1 MNIGIFGGAFNPV
14 HNGHMHLLGCYF
26 DALEL
31 DRVIL
36 IPTADPPHKS
46 SDGLILGRHRMNML
60 SIACMGNSKIEISDI
75 EFRLE
80 GKSYTYNT
88 LLELK
93 KIYPNDRLFLIIGAD
108 QYLYFRNWYRADD
121 ILNMATVV
129 TAARE
134 EKELSKL
141 IDFRQKNE
149 NMKNTVISSAQPVTV
164 SSSQIREGIKN
175 GENVSSLLPDG
186 VYQYIMDNNLYV

>member
-26 DALEL
+26 DVLQL
-31 DRVIL
+31 DKVIL

-46 SDGLILGRHRMNML
+46 SDGLISGTHRINML
-60 SIACMGNSKIEISDI
+60 SIASQGDKRIEISDI
-75 EFRLE
+75 EFKLT

-93 KIYPNDRLFLIIGAD
+93 KIYPDDRLFLIIGSD
-108 QYLYFRNWYRADD
+108 QYLYFQNWYRAGD
-121 ILNMATVV
+121 ILDMVTVV

-134 EKELSKL
+134 QEEYQALT
-141 IDFRQKNE
+141 DFKNSNE
-149 NMKNTVISSAQPVTV
+149 NMKNTIISTAEAVPV
-164 SSSQIREGIKN
+164 SSSQIRAGIKN
-175 GENVSSLLPDG
+175 GENVSSLLPQG
-186 VYQYIMDNNLYV
+186 VYKYIMDNNLYV

>member
-26 DALEL
+26 EALEL

-46 SDGLILGRHRMNML
+46 SDGLISEEHRINML
-60 SIACMGNSKIEISDI
+60 SIACQGDDRIEISDI
-75 EFRLE
+75 EFKLK

-93 KIYPNDRLFLIIGAD
+93 KIYPDDRLFLIIGSD
-108 QYLYFRNWYRADD
+108 QYLYFQNWYRAED
-121 ILNMATVV
+121 ILGMVTVV

-134 EKELSKL
+134 KKEYQTL
-141 IDFRQKNE
+141 IDFRDRNE
-149 NMKNTVISSAQPVTV
+149 NMKNTVISTAKAVPV
-164 SSSQIREGIKN
+164 SSSQIRTGIKN
-175 GENVSSLLPDG
+175 GENIASLLPQG
-186 VYQYIMDNNLYV
+186 VYKYIMDNNLYV

>member
-1 MNIGIFGGAFNPV
+1 MNIGVFGGAFNPV

-26 DALEL
+26 DALKL
-31 DRVIL
+31 DKVIL
-36 IPTADPPHKS
+36 IPTSDPPHKS
-46 SDGLILGRHRMNML
+46 SDGLISGGHRINML
-60 SIACMGNSKIEISDI
+60 SIACKENPKIEISDI

-108 QYLYFRNWYRADD
+108 QYLYFPNWYRAQD
-121 ILNMATVV
+121 ILNMVTVV

-134 EKELSKL
+134 EKEFRELT
-141 IDFRQKNE
+141 DFRQKNK
-149 NMKNTVISSAQPVTV
+149 NMENTVISSAQPVPV